1 MGTTNLDPDLLRRLG
16 PTQSSRWCR
25 RLIRVLGGLA
35 LGIAAA
41 GAVLAWKGAGA
52 PDVPQ
57 YKTQE
62 AERGNLTVSVT
73 ATGTLNALTTVQV
86 GSQVSGTIK
95 ALEADFN
102 SPVKKGQLIA
112 RIDPDLFETKLAQ
125 AQADLQATQAA
136 VLNAQAS
143 VARAEADAANARA
156 NGVRAEVQVRDA
168 RTKRDM
174 RATLFREGGISQEER
189 DTAQATYDAAVA
201 SSDAVMASHRS
212 AQAQVDVAQA
222 QLEAARA
229 QVAQKRAALAQAQ
242 VDLEHT
248 FIRAPVDGTVVSRN
262 VDVGQTVA
270 ASLQAP
276 VLFTLAEDLAR
287 MELHVDVDEA
297 DVGRVREGQSATF
310 TVDAYPNR
318 TYRARIAQVRYG
330 SKTVS
335 GVVTYET
342 VLSLDNDDLSLRPG
356 MTATAVITVR
366 KVEGCLLVPNAA
378 LRIAPTTGE
387 AKPSGDGGGLLR
399 RLLPGPPP
407 MPAKTPADASGEARQ
422 PRVWTLRDGDLL
434 AIPVTVGA
442 TDGIM
447 TEITSGDVEPG
458 MTLVVDAIG
467 GKQ

>member
-1 MGTTNLDPDLLRRLG
+1 
-16 PTQSSRWCR
+16 
-25 RLIRVLGGLA
+25 
-35 LGIAAA
+35 
-41 GAVLAWKGAGA
+41 VLAWNGARA

-62 AERGNLTVSVT
+62 AQRGNLTVTVT

-86 GSQVSGTIK
+86 GSQVSGIIK
-95 ALEADFN
+95 ELTADFN
-102 SPVKKGQLIA
+102 SSVKKGQLIA
-112 RIDPDLFETKLAQ
+112 RIDPDLFEAKLAQ
-125 AQADLQATQAA
+125 AQADLQAAQAA

-156 NGVRAEVQVRDA
+156 NEVRAEVQVRDA
-168 RTKRDM
+168 RTKRDI

-201 SSDAVMASHRS
+201 SSDAAVASHRS
-212 AQAQVDVAQA
+212 AQAQLDAAQA
-222 QLEAARA
+222 QLEATKA

-242 VDLEHT
+242 VDVDHT
-248 FIRAPVDGTVVSRN
+248 FIRAPVDGTVVSRT

-318 TYRARIAQVRYG
+318 TYQARIAQVRYG

-366 KVEGCLLVPNAA
+366 KVEDCVLVPNAA
-378 LRIAPTTGE
+378 LRFAPTTGG
-387 AKPSGDGGGLLR
+387 ARASGVGGGLLR

-407 MPAKTPADASGEARQ
+407 MAAKTLADAGGDARQ
-422 PRVWTLRDGDLL
+422 PRVWTLRDGQLV
-434 AIPVTVGA
+434 AIPVRVGA

-447 TEITSGDVEPG
+447 TEIASGEIEPG
-458 MTLVVDAIG
+458 MALAADTIDRN
-467 GKQ
+467 Q

>member
-1 MGTTNLDPDLLRRLG
+1 MGTTNPASDLLRRLA
-16 PTQSSRWCR
+16 PTQTSRWRR
-25 RLIRVLGGLA
+25 RLIRVLGSLA
-35 LGIAAA
+35 LGIVAA
-41 GAVLAWKGAGA
+41 GAVLAWKGAGT

-62 AERGNLTVSVT
+62 AQRGNLTVSVT

-95 ALEADFN
+95 ELKADFN

-125 AQADLQATQAA
+125 AQADVQAAQAA

-168 RTKRDM
+168 RTKRDI

-201 SSDAVMASHRS
+201 SSDAAVASHRS

-222 QLEAARA
+222 QLGAAQA
-229 QVAQKRAALAQAQ
+229 QVTQKRAALAQAQ
-242 VDLEHT
+242 VDVEHT

-297 DVGRVREGQSATF
+297 DVGRVKEGQSATF
-310 TVDAYPNR
+310 TVDAHPGR
-318 TYRARIAQVRYG
+318 TFQARIAQVRYG

-342 VLSLDNDDLSLRPG
+342 VLSLSNADLSLRPG
-356 MTATAVITVR
+356 MTATAVITVQ
-366 KVEGCLLVPNAA
+366 KIENGLVVPNAA
-378 LRIAPTTGE
+378 LRFAPATEQAQKSTT
-387 AKPSGDGGGLLR
+387 SSGLLQKII
-399 RLLPGPPP
+399 PGPPP
-407 MPAKTPADASGEARQ
+407 APPKTVADANGDAKQ
-422 PRVWTLRDGDLL
+422 PRVWTVRDSQLV

-442 TDGIM
+442 TDGIR
-447 TEITSGDVEPG
+447 TEIKSGEVEPG
-458 MTLVVDAIG
+458 MALVVDTMSG
-467 GKQ
+467 SK